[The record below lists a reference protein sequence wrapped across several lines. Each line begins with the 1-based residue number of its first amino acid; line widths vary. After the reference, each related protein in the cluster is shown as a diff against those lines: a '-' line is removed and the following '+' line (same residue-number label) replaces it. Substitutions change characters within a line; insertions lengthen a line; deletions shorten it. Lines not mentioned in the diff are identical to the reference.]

1 MNRDL
6 VIAIGVLA
14 LVLLVYV
21 VILILVNK
29 YGREKMDAVF
39 AKMKD
44 GLDSAGNVVH
54 NVSTILPENVVN
66 IADAIIKYA
75 FIVVSAVE
83 QGYKKGAIAL
93 EDRKNLA
100 MEKLTTMLG
109 VAGINVNEEMTP
121 AMDDA
126 VEAAVLQLPK
136 THVTTKTKKV

>member
-29 YGREKMDAVF
+29 YGREKMDAAF

-93 EDRKNLA
+93 EDRKDSA
-100 MEKLTTMLG
+100 MEKLTNMLG
-109 VAGINVNEEMTP
+109 VAGIDVTEAMTP

-136 THVTTKTKKV
+136 THVATKTKKV